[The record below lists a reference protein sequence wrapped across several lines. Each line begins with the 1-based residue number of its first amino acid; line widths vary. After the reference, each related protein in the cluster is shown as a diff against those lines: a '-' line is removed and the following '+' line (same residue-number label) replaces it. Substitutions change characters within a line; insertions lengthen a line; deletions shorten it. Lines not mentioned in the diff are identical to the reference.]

1 VCRGGLEVGVA
12 KAPKHSKMI
21 ILWWLAVEPSER
33 YFIIN
38 GGGGAHVKQIACDG
52 LGFSPI

>member
-1 VCRGGLEVGVA
+1 LEVGVA